1 MDEMMPPYT
10 SAEQEQEH
18 DRQSE
23 GQAGS
28 VESHSLALP
37 LPPTLPSRPLW
48 DNELSNGGW
57 SRRDFR
63 QQFGAVCLII
73 VLLSF

>member
-1 MDEMMPPYT
+1 MLPPYT
-10 SAEQEQEH
+10 SAEREQEH

-23 GQAGS
+23 GQAAS
-28 VESHSLALP
+28 VESRSLALP
-37 LPPTLPSRPLW
+37 LPPTLPSRQLW
-48 DNELSNGGW
+48 DHELSNDSW

-73 VLLSF
+73 VPLCFR

>member
-1 MDEMMPPYT
+1 MMPPYT

-37 LPPTLPSRPLW
+37 LPLPPTLPSRQLW
-48 DNELSNGGW
+48 DNELSNGSW

-73 VLLSF
+73 FLLSF